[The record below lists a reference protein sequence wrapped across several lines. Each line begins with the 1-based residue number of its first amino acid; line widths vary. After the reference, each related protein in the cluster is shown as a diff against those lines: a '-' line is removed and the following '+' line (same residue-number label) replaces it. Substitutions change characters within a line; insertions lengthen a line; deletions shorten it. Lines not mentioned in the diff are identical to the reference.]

1 MNLKDK
7 PANIILVTLLTI
19 GLANNPISS
28 FAQIKIL
35 SDAKKSDSVVLKT
48 DTVEQNGVQQK
59 DLADIVN
66 HIFKKKATQS
76 VQDSFSTKPVFSI
89 IAAVGYTLQ
98 TRLAAVISGNIAYRT
113 ERQARLSTISGNAT
127 YTQNNQFFI
136 PIQSNIWTKKNKF
149 NLVGDFG
156 FYKYPQST
164 FGLGSSS
171 SVNEENRMNYNF
183 FRFYEV
189 ILKKLKGN
197 IYGGLGYIIDY
208 RWNISEGGNKN
219 GTISD
224 FKKYDP
230 KRKTVSTGI
239 TLNVLT
245 DTRDNPINASKGYY
259 AGLQLRNNLQLLGS
273 DNNWRSLIIDLR
285 KYFTFPSNSQNVLAF
300 WSYNWLIL
308 SGKPPYLDLPSNGWD
323 SYNCTGRGFIQGRFR
338 GAKMVYGESEYRF
351 KILRNGLLG
360 GVVFANAESFS
371 GAPGTKLQK
380 IQPGWGAGL
389 RVKINKASQ
398 TNLAIDYGF
407 GTQGS
412 RGLFITVGELF

>member
-1 MNLKDK
+1 MELKYRQAK
-7 PANIILVTLLTI
+7 KTFATLLTI
-19 GLANNPISS
+19 ILCNYGSYVD
-28 FAQIKIL
+28 AQITIL
-35 SDAKKSDSVVLKT
+35 SDVKKTDSVAPQIK
-48 DTVEQNGVQQK
+48 DTVIHEK
-59 DLADIVN
+59 DLGDVFN
-66 HIFKKKATQS
+66 QVFKKHSSKIP
-76 VQDSFSTKPVFSI
+76 VNDSTNTKPVFSI
-89 IAAVGYTLQ
+89 IAAIGYTLQ

-113 ERQARLSTISGNAT
+113 EKGARLSTISGNAT

-136 PIQSNIWTKKNKF
+136 PIQSNIWTKNNKF

-183 FRFYEV
+183 FRIYEV
-189 ILKKLKGN
+189 ILKKLTGN
-197 IYGGLGYIIDY
+197 FYGGLGYIIDY

-219 GTISD
+219 GTVSD
-224 FKKYDP
+224 YLKYGAQ
-230 KRKTVSTGI
+230 KKTVSSGI
-239 TLNVLT
+239 TLNLVS
-245 DTRDNPINASKGYY
+245 DTRDNPINASSGYY
-259 AGLQLRNNLQLLGS
+259 TSLQLRNNLKALGS
-273 DNNWRSLIIDLR
+273 QNNWQSLIIDLR
-285 KYFTFPSNSQNVLAF
+285 KYFRFPASSENVLAF

-338 GAKMVYGESEYRF
+338 GASMVYGESEYRF
-351 KILRNGLLG
+351 KILSNGLVG

-371 GAPGTKLQK
+371 AVRGTRLQK
-380 IQPGWGAGL
+380 IQPGYGTGL
-389 RVKINKASQ
+389 RIKLSKASK

-412 RGLFITVGELF
+412 KGLFITVGELF